1 MSDYVPSG
9 DDIDAAIVRIEHEAT
24 TTCSLAIFCHV
35 CKMILSIPVSGG
47 SVYATSIGIPIKAA
61 ATCPLA
67 IFCHGWVRCATS
79 MLIERIL
86 CLALLG
92 ACAIPRNVGTLAGAM
107 TVPTRNELIVG
118 ILVLKVTGLSG
129 AWFDP
134 LVLSIYKVRRWCLA
148 VATSADTI
156 P

>member
-1 MSDYVPSG
+1 
-9 DDIDAAIVRIEHEAT
+9 
-24 TTCSLAIFCHV
+24 
-35 CKMILSIPVSGG
+35 
-47 SVYATSIGIPIKAA
+47 
-61 ATCPLA
+61 
-67 IFCHGWVRCATS
+67 

-129 AWFDP
+129 AWVDWYSP